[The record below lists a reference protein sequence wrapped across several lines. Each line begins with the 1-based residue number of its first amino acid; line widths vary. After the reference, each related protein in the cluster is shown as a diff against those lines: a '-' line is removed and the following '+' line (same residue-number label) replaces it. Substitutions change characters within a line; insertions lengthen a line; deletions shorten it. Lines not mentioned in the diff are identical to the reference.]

1 MPQAFVQFQY
11 TERFQNRIL
20 FSQAIYLCAFYED
33 ITVIRTLSNFN
44 RSLYDQCRTNNIS
57 MSMLS
62 GGNVMLSKVMIQV
75 TWLIQLTSY
84 DSWIFPASTIV
95 TWWVKLQYCF
105 HVDISERYFN
115 KFLNSSNLFSFIQS
129 ASRMNQCENLEF
141 PELTVLKVY
150 L

>member
-44 RSLYDQCRTNNIS
+44 RPLYDQCRTNNIS

-62 GGNVMLSKVMIQV
+62 CGNVTVYSHGNIPSSSGYHRDDQV
-75 TWLIQLTSY
+75 RG
-84 DSWIFPASTIV
+84 PK
-95 TWWVKLQYCF
+95 VKLQRRLGG
-105 HVDISERYFN
+105 E
-115 KFLNSSNLFSFIQS
+115 K
-129 ASRMNQCENLEF
+129 
-141 PELTVLKVY
+141 
-150 L
+150 